1 MANDIEAILTHN
13 FYLLNIKILIFILAT
28 VV

>member
-13 FYLLNIKILIFILAT
+13 FYPLNIKILIFILAT
-28 VV
+28 IV